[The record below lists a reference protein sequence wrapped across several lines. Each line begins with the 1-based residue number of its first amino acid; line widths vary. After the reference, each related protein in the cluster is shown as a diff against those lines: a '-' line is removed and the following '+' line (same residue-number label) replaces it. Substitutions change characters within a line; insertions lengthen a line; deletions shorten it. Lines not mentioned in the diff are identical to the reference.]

1 MSIGSLQPALHRTQ
15 VALDKLPAGSVVLDQ
30 YGHAW
35 QSAHA
40 GGQREGAPSA
50 YWYRSY
56 GDDSEV
62 TSWELA
68 QRGPVRLM
76 KAHPSQLDRM
86 RLAREEKP

>member
-1 MSIGSLQPALHRTQ
+1 MSSKPGSLQPALHRTQ
-15 VALDKLPAGSVVLDQ
+15 IALDKLPAGSVVLDRF
-30 YGHAW
+30 GHAW

-40 GGQREGAPSA
+40 GGRREGAPSG

-68 QRGPVRLM
+68 QLGPVHLM
-76 KAHPSQLDRM
+76 APAKTTLDR
-86 RLAREEKP
+86 ARGAR